1 MYSQQQASPLHSP
14 QPGCH
19 VDHQQQQQCLPLF
32 TSLSMSVS
40 SLVRPTTDATVS
52 TLSAASGGSSLATV
66 MADSGAAVT
75 CKKLKGPSCR
85 VCGDEAS
92 GFHYGVDSCEGCKVR
107 HSVLIPF
114 CSYSHVT
121 NCSPSVCLLWLLFCP
136 GGSYYFKNAIVV
148 LWHLVFQYLVTFG
161 MSHHTKWHVI
171 RNQTV
176 AMGSEWN
183 GNSHFLRRGILVD
196 LLGLH
201 TTGQL
206 KQKCGQDFYR
216 ATLITQYSKT
226 LLQRIF
232 EIIQKRPLCPRFV
245 VSIVASPDFMYITS
259 TCSGCPDLSIGIY
272 VYAVCAGFFC
282 LFYITQNI
290 TRCCSNSLL
299 QMTMAYIQC
308 AFVLFMQKSLI
319 HHVL

>member
-1 MYSQQQASPLHSP
+1 
-14 QPGCH
+14 
-19 VDHQQQQQCLPLF
+19 
-32 TSLSMSVS
+32 
-40 SLVRPTTDATVS
+40 
-52 TLSAASGGSSLATV
+52 
-66 MADSGAAVT
+66 
-75 CKKLKGPSCR
+75 
-85 VCGDEAS
+85 
-92 GFHYGVDSCEGCKVR
+92 
-107 HSVLIPF
+107 
-114 CSYSHVT
+114 
-121 NCSPSVCLLWLLFCP
+121 
-136 GGSYYFKNAIVV
+136 
-148 LWHLVFQYLVTFG
+148 

-176 AMGSEWN
+176 AIGSEWN

-232 EIIQKRPLCPRFV
+232 EIIQKHPLCPRFV